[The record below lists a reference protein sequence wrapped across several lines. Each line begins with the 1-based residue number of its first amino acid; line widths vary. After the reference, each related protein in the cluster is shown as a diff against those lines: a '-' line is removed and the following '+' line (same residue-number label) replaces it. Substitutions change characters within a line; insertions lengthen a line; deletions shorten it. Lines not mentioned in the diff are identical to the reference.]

1 MLGDKPTLSY
11 LRLYYFD
18 DEKLKDFALAELV
31 RAIRS
36 GRLVAF
42 TGAWATQE
50 VGFPG
55 WIDLVERS
63 LKEAK
68 LQIGLI
74 PGISDPDKAKALA
87 LVDTLTEY
95 SKRDRRF
102 DARVAYSA
110 VAQMMDHLAG
120 GSSATEK
127 TIDAI
132 ASWFLEAPR
141 PRSPTIT
148 SSLLDCLRIDR
159 VVTANYDLELERWAT
174 DADAMSPDWWDRLL
188 ASRTGPGRQNMT
200 VNRADAQRIVSD
212 TIHRDRPESL
222 IEFALGCP
230 ENDRHFFHLHG
241 RADHAADLIFSYRDY
256 DRLYRR
262 SGLGRVPFE
271 HALRILF
278 AGNPILFVGL
288 GMSEPELNKT
298 LAEFVGDHPYRRK
311 APAFLI
317 WNTPDPWKALR
328 KGECDGDYC
337 ATEDRPELT
346 VEQRKRVFRLDMLH
360 RLGVLTIF
368 TDDLP
373 GAAAPP
379 DQWHNLRE
387 GLENLGNYAAAVQQ
401 RRLTGISPDR
411 WRTGLSRIKANWPMG
426 IIKSWHVN
434 WGHVPTDEE
443 KEILKA
449 TLKIDGPFDLAK
461 VPFISAFISPRG
473 TGKTALAS
481 ELAEIWQDAS
491 KGHGGVA
498 AMINFNM
505 RIDTDSILSFI
516 KDLFVYDKDAKV
528 LKDVRISREALFSSE
543 ECTGPSSDQPLLL
556 ILKGIERV
564 FDVNGNPLSAEFDTF
579 LRIARDREKDWP
591 KVKLAILG
599 TTRIQKY
606 FEGLTAGAG
615 NVVKVLPPSISSS
628 SYLSTLAARLN
639 GTKLDE
645 ARLTSR
651 KSRDTSGYRRSVY
664 ELAFTPAQMKV
675 LGIDRADYDFA
686 LGVLSVMAFMGQ
698 PIEMDVLFHTP
709 LICAR
714 QPNPNDRRIVLK
726 RVFGALIGAGLV
738 GEVNPSPGKK
748 EYQRRFAV
756 HLSLQEEIRDR
767 NGLPLSD
774 AILTTA
780 YNMSLYAAQP
790 ADTAL
795 PEAILHDDLGQL
807 IDWLIG
813 SYKDE
818 PLEDY
823 ARATPATAEAR
834 AAPHA
839 VACLRAAVSLVR
851 GLYSTAALLAVDRG
865 DRCVDESRDGLL
877 TEHGQRLERLI
888 NAFDEMWRAR
898 VRATDPIGPEAL
910 YPDELVW
917 LHNER
922 GVVKLAQGDLYEAR
936 FSFDE
941 ADRIN
946 RQYVEFGDESHNW
959 RRITLNQIAVDIER
973 GRLQSAEE
981 RMNAIERRIGKR
993 TADHVREA
1001 YLDAKTF
1008 RRVAFDEKAAYEDI
1022 LVMSLITGYRGLV
1035 AHLRGELD
1043 VARSQFERS
1052 IGVLQRLDEQRA
1064 AALFRRHNASLC
1076 ASLGDW
1082 GGLQAGARLAAAGA
1096 ESVRQ
1101 LDIVYAAR
1109 LVEAC
1114 ASDASDVPEERRKA
1128 FRLASEALEYAEMS
1142 DLHRLS
1148 IEAYTRIGLAKMHA
1162 GDYDAALENIAEAM
1176 ATAAR
1181 YGLTLQKIKL
1191 RTLLGRIFIA
1201 RGSEAAGK
1209 ALLRNA
1215 INGATRIGYHK
1226 EIQAARAALAE
1237 VP

>member
-1 MLGDKPTLSY
+1 MRGNKPTLSY

-18 DEKLKDFALAELV
+18 DEKLRDFALAELV

-36 GRLVAF
+36 GRLIAF

-50 VGFPG
+50 VGYYG
-55 WIDLVERS
+55 WNELIGRS
-63 LKEAK
+63 LEEAK
-68 LQIGLI
+68 TQISRI
-74 PGISDPDKAKALA
+74 KGISAPDLAKALA
-87 LVDTLTEY
+87 LVDTLTRY

-110 VAQMMDHLAG
+110 VAQMMDHLG
-120 GSSATEK
+120 GRSGATQK
-127 TIDAI
+127 AIKAI
-132 ASWFLEAPR
+132 ASWFETVRNPKAT
-141 PRSPTIT
+141 TIT

-174 DADAMSPDWWDRLL
+174 GAAPDDPHWLKPLL
-188 ASRTGPGRQNMT
+188 DCRTGPQKQNMT
-200 VNRADAQRIVSD
+200 INRADAQRIVSD

-241 RADHAADLIFSYRDY
+241 RADHPTDLIFSYRDY

-278 AGNPILFVGL
+278 AGNPMLFVGL
-288 GMSEPELNKT
+288 GMTEPELNKT

-317 WNTPDPWKALR
+317 WNTPPAWRELL

-337 ATEDRPELT
+337 ATERHLPISI
-346 VEQRKRVFRLDMLH
+346 EQRKQVFRLDMLH

-368 TDDLP
+368 TDDLSD
-373 GAAAPP
+373 APP
-379 DQWHNLRE
+379 PADQWDNLRQ
-387 GLENLGNYAAAVQQ
+387 GLENLGDYAASVQTK
-401 RRLTGISPDR
+401 RLARITPAR
-411 WRTGLSRIKANWPMG
+411 WRNGLSRIKANWSDR
-426 IIKSWHVN
+426 IIKSWHVD
-434 WGHVPTDEE
+434 WGHNPTDEE
-443 KEILKA
+443 KQLLKS
-449 TLKIDGPFDLAK
+449 TLKIEKSFDLNE
-461 VPFISAFISPRG
+461 VPFISVFISPRG
-473 TGKTALAS
+473 SGKTALAN
-481 ELAEIWQDAS
+481 ELAQIWKDAS
-491 KGHGGVA
+491 ASNNGIA

-516 KDLFVYDKDAKV
+516 KDLFIYDSANLT
-528 LKDVRISREALFSSE
+528 LKEVKTSRETLFASE
-543 ECTGPSSDQPLLL
+543 SCKGPRSGQSLLL

-579 LRIARDREKDWP
+579 LRMATKRSADWP
-591 KVKLAILG
+591 NVKLAVLG

-606 FEGLTAGAG
+606 FEGLTADIGVAPTI
-615 NVVKVLPPSISSS
+615 LPSSISSS
-628 SYLSTLAARLN
+628 SYLSTLESRLK

-664 ELAFTPAQMKV
+664 ELALSPPQLTSMGVEK
-675 LGIDRADYDFA
+675 RDYDLA
-686 LGVLSVMAFMGQ
+686 LAILSLMSFIGQ
-698 PIEMDVLFHTP
+698 PIEIDVLFHSP
-709 LICAR
+709 LIRAC
-714 QPNPNDRRIVLK
+714 QPKPAGRRAAMK
-726 RVFGALIGAGLV
+726 RTFEALLDAKLV
-738 GEVNPSPGKK
+738 GEVNPYSGKK
-748 EYQRRFAV
+748 EYQKRFAV

-818 PLEDY
+818 PMNDY
-823 ARATPATAEAR
+823 AKAAPGTPEAR
-834 AAPHA
+834 AAPHS
-839 VACLRAAVSLVR
+839 VASLRAAVSLVR

-865 DRCVDESRDGLL
+865 DRSVDEARDGLL
-877 TEHGQRLERLI
+877 TEHGERLERLI
-888 NAFDEMWRAR
+888 NAFDQMWRAR
-898 VRATDPIGPEAL
+898 DNATDPIGPEAL

-936 FSFDE
+936 FSLDE

-946 RQYVEFGDESHNW
+946 REYVEFGDESHNW

-981 RMNAIERRIGKR
+981 RMNAVERRLGKEK
-993 TADHVREA
+993 ADHIRRT
-1001 YLDAKTF
+1001 YLDAASF
-1008 RRVAFDEKAAYEDI
+1008 SRLAFDPVSSYEDI
-1022 LVMSLITGYRGLV
+1022 LVMALITGNRGLV

-1043 VARSQFERS
+1043 VAKSQFERA
-1052 IGVLQRLDEQRA
+1052 IGVFQRMDEQRA
-1064 AALFRRHNASLC
+1064 AALFRRHKASLSG
-1076 ASLGDW
+1076 SLGDW
-1082 GGLQAGARLAAAGA
+1082 EGLKTGARLAAAGA

-1114 ASDASDVPEERRKA
+1114 ASDASDSPVERRKA
-1128 FRLASEALEYAEMS
+1128 FRLAAEALEYAEMS

-1162 GDYDAALENIAEAM
+1162 GDYDAALENMAEAM

-1201 RGSEAAGK
+1201 RGSEPAGK
-1209 ALLRNA
+1209 ALIRNA

-1237 VP
+1237 AP